1 MRINKYIA
9 SCGVASRRKA
19 EEIILQGRVK
29 VNGETVEELSFSV
42 DENNDIVEI
51 DNEQIGLDEKKVYI
65 VLNKPEGYITTV
77 KDQFDRPS
85 VLDLVKDIKERIY
98 PIGRL
103 DYETSGLL
111 ILTNDGDLTY
121 TLTHPKHEVDKT
133 YMAIV
138 KGIPTSEQMN
148 EFESGL
154 YIEDYKTAPA
164 KIKIVK
170 KDEEKNYAICQ
181 IKIHEGR
188 NRQVRKMC
196 RVINHPV
203 MRLRRVAMGKITLK
217 ETEIGKYRHLTDEEI
232 QYLKGL
238 K

>member
-29 VNGETVEELSFSV
+29 VNGKTVEELSFSV
-42 DENNDIVEI
+42 DEDNDIVEI

-77 KDQFDRPS
+77 KDQFDRSS

-138 KGIPTSEQMN
+138 KGIPTPEQMK

-196 RVINHPV
+196 RAINHPV

-217 ETEIGKYRHLTDEEI
+217 ETEIGKYRYLTDEEI

>member
-1 MRINKYIA
+1 
-9 SCGVASRRKA
+9 
-19 EEIILQGRVK
+19 
-29 VNGETVEELSFSV
+29 
-42 DENNDIVEI
+42 
-51 DNEQIGLDEKKVYI
+51 
-65 VLNKPEGYITTV
+65 
-77 KDQFDRPS
+77 
-85 VLDLVKDIKERIY
+85 
-98 PIGRL
+98 
-103 DYETSGLL
+103 
-111 ILTNDGDLTY
+111 
-121 TLTHPKHEVDKT
+121 
-133 YMAIV
+133 
-138 KGIPTSEQMN
+138 
-148 EFESGL
+148 

-196 RVINHPV
+196 RAINHPV

-217 ETEIGKYRHLTDEEI
+217 ETEIGKYRYLTDEEI

>member
-19 EEIILQGRVK
+19 EEIILEGRVSINK
-29 VNGETVEELSFSV
+29 KIINELSYNV
-42 DENNDIVEI
+42 DELNDKVEI
-51 DNEQIGLDEKKVYI
+51 DGKEIKLADKNVYI
-65 VLNKPEGYITTV
+65 VLNKPEGYITSV

-85 VLDLVKDIKERIY
+85 VLDLVKDIKERVY

-121 TLTHPKHEVDKT
+121 KLTHPKHEVDKT
-133 YMAIV
+133 YAAIV
-138 KGIPTSEQMN
+138 KGIPTAEEMKN
-148 EFESGL
+148 FEEGL

-164 KIKIVK
+164 KIKLVRNEI
-170 KDEEKNYAICQ
+170 EKNYSICE

-196 RVINHPV
+196 RAINHPV
-203 MRLRRVAMGKITLK
+203 LRLRRVAMGKITLQKLEVGEYRYLSDK
-217 ETEIGKYRHLTDEEI
+217 EIE
-232 QYLKGL
+232 YLKSI

>member
-19 EEIILQGRVK
+19 EEIILAKRVK
-29 VNGETVEELSFSV
+29 VNGKTVEELSFNI
-42 DENNDIVEI
+42 DEDNDIVEI
-51 DNEQIGLDEKKVYI
+51 DGQRIGLNEESVYI

-85 VLDLVKDIKERIY
+85 VLDLVGDIKERVY

-121 TLTHPKHEVDKT
+121 KLTHPKHEVDKT

-138 KGIPTSEQMN
+138 KGIPTKEELKN
-148 EFESGL
+148 FEEGL

-196 RVINHPV
+196 RAINHPV

-217 ETEIGKYRHLTDEEI
+217 DTEVGKYRHLSKEEVE
-232 QYLKGL
+232 YLKTI

>member
-9 SCGVASRRKA
+9 SCGIASRRKA
-19 EEIILQGRVK
+19 EELIIENRVK
-29 VNGETVEELSFSV
+29 VNGKIVSELSFQINEAEDKVEV
-42 DENNDIVEI
+42 DGKA
-51 DNEQIGLDEKKVYI
+51 IGLEEELVYI
-65 VLNKPEGYITTV
+65 MLNKPEGYVTTV
-77 KDQFDRPS
+77 KDQFDRKS
-85 VLDLVKDIKERIY
+85 VIDLVKGVGARVY

-111 ILTNDGDLTY
+111 LLTNDGDLTY
-121 TLTHPKHEVDKT
+121 KLTHPKHEVDKT
-133 YMAIV
+133 YVATV
-138 KGIPTSEQMN
+138 KGIPNESEIN
-148 EFESGL
+148 NFEKGL

-170 KDEEKNYAICQ
+170 KNIEKNYAVCE

-196 RVINHPV
+196 RAINHPV
-203 MRLRRVAMGKITLK
+203 MNLRRKAMGKIVLK
-217 ETEIGKYRHLTDEEI
+217 DVEIGQYRYLTNDEVN
-232 QYLKGL
+232 YLKKL

>member
-9 SCGVASRRKA
+9 SCGIASRRKA
-19 EEIILQGRVK
+19 EEIILRKRVK
-29 VNGETVEELSFSV
+29 VNGKVVEELSFNI

-51 DNEQIGLDEKKVYI
+51 DEVQIGLDEKEVYI

-85 VLDLVKDIKERIY
+85 VLDLVGDIKERIY

-121 TLTHPKHEVDKT
+121 KLTHPKHEVDKT

-138 KGIPTSEQMN
+138 KGIPTIDEMK
-148 EFESGL
+148 EFEEGL

-170 KDEEKNYAICQ
+170 KDEEKNYAICE

-196 RVINHPV
+196 RAIEHPV
-203 MRLRRVAMGKITLK
+203 LRLRRVAMGKITLR
-217 ETEIGKYRHLTDEEI
+217 ETKVGEYRHLSTEEVE
-232 QYLKGL
+232 YLKGL

>member
-19 EEIILQGRVK
+19 EEIILDRRVK
-29 VNGETVEELSFSV
+29 VNGEIVSELSFNIY
-42 DENNDIVEI
+42 ENKDIVEI
-51 DNEQIGLDEKKVYI
+51 DGKVISLSENHVYI

-85 VLDLVKDIKERIY
+85 VLDLVTDIKERVY

-121 TLTHPKHEVDKT
+121 KLTHPKHEVDKT
-133 YMAIV
+133 YVALV
-138 KGIPTSEQMN
+138 KGQPTYEELKN
-148 EFESGL
+148 FRDGL
-154 YIEDYKTAPA
+154 EIEDYKTAPA
-164 KIKIVK
+164 KIRVV
-170 KDEEKNYAICQ
+170 DVNEEKNYSKCE

-196 RVINHPV
+196 KAINHPV
-203 MRLRRVAMGKITLK
+203 LRLRRIAMGEIRLK
-217 ETEIGKYRHLTDEEI
+217 GLKVGEYRHLTKEEI
-232 QYLKGL
+232 EYLKCI

>member
-19 EEIILQGRVK
+19 EEIILDRRVK
-29 VNGETVEELSFSV
+29 VNGEIVSELSFNI
-42 DENNDIVEI
+42 DENKDIVEI
-51 DNEQIGLDEKKVYI
+51 DGKVISLSENHVYI

-85 VLDLVKDIKERIY
+85 VLDLVTDIKERVY

-121 TLTHPKHEVDKT
+121 KLTHPKHEVDKT
-133 YMAIV
+133 YVALV
-138 KGIPTSEQMN
+138 KGQPTYEELKN
-148 EFESGL
+148 FRDGL
-154 YIEDYKTAPA
+154 EIEDYKTAPA
-164 KIKIVK
+164 KIRVV
-170 KDEEKNYAICQ
+170 DVNEEKNYSKCE

-196 RVINHPV
+196 KAINHPV
-203 MRLRRVAMGKITLK
+203 LRLRRIAMGDIRLK
-217 ETEIGKYRHLTDEEI
+217 GIKVGEYRHLTKEEI
-232 QYLKGL
+232 EYLKGI

>member
-9 SCGVASRRKA
+9 SCGIASRRKA
-19 EEIILQGRVK
+19 EELIIENRVK
-29 VNGETVEELSFSV
+29 VNGKIVNELSFQINEAEDKVEV
-42 DENNDIVEI
+42 DGKA
-51 DNEQIGLDEKKVYI
+51 IGLEEELVYI
-65 VLNKPEGYITTV
+65 MLNKPEGYVTTV
-77 KDQFDRPS
+77 KDQFDRKS
-85 VLDLVKDIKERIY
+85 VIDLIKGVGARVY

-111 ILTNDGDLTY
+111 LLTNDGDLTY
-121 TLTHPKHEVDKT
+121 KLTHPKHEVDKT
-133 YMAIV
+133 YVATV
-138 KGIPTSEQMN
+138 KGIPNESEIN
-148 EFESGL
+148 NFEKGL

-170 KDEEKNYAICQ
+170 KNIEKNYAVCE

-196 RVINHPV
+196 RAINHPV
-203 MRLRRVAMGKITLK
+203 MNLRRKAMGKIVLK
-217 ETEIGKYRHLTDEEI
+217 DVEIGQYRYLTNDEVN
-232 QYLKGL
+232 YLKKL